1 MVMVRGKAGK
11 VAWLPL
17 LSLSSLLQAAL
28 PDNLYLGYRGW
39 DQRLLWKPG
48 KVPERKDFEITWVNY
63 SVLQERIL
71 KSREG
76 ERDEQNHSKG
86 SGAYNMGRVCGI
98 PK

>member
-1 MVMVRGKAGK
+1 MEAR
-11 VAWLPL
+11 
-17 LSLSSLLQAAL
+17 
-28 PDNLYLGYRGW
+28 
-39 DQRLLWKPG
+39 